1 METAKLGRKLSTA
14 EVKVLKQK
22 KTKIIMTRMNPEW
35 HKPDHDN
42 PEGRSKMRWL
52 VLGYMQDGDGENKD
66 APTLLDSTVKMP
78 VAMGTEKGETKDDV
92 ISTGDIAVA
101 FLQGYNFD
109 STLGYPGEGPCQS
122 KFQSAATIS
131 TADLSAWNDI
141 SEIINDKITLN
152 KQTGEWRRLLAMGDD
167 EEEEA
172 MMIAVFCDV
181 CPNGGCCVGKCRGAR
196 GWHSSRPNTQRA

>member
-1 METAKLGRKLSTA
+1 M
-14 EVKVLKQK
+14 LKQK

-42 PEGRSKMRWL
+42 PNGRSKMRWL

-66 APTLLDSTVKMP
+66 APTLLDSTVKML

-109 STLGYPGEGPCQS
+109 KTLEVQYVGHRPYPRAEVDVWEYSGP
-122 KFQSAATIS
+122 IY
-131 TADLSAWNDI
+131 
-141 SEIINDKITLN
+141 
-152 KQTGEWRRLLAMGDD
+152 GD
-167 EEEEA
+167 
-172 MMIAVFCDV
+172 CL
-181 CPNGGCCVGKCRGAR
+181 
-196 GWHSSRPNTQRA
+196 